1 MKNVGRLIWYL
12 FVAALNFN
20 LVLKPL
26 HIITGGTG
34 GFALAFANILNITP
48 SLIIFIINTIMFLVS
63 LVFLSN
69 KTTRSILISSFL
81 YPLLVK
87 ITSLNIV
94 YKYPS
99 MVLVI
104 GSGLISGYTI
114 GNIIKLGYSTGGFN
128 VLILVLKKY
137 YKVKEYISNFVIN
150 ALIVLLGLMLFGIKR
165 ALLGLLIIIINS
177 LVMKLIIG
185 DVKNCKI
192 N

>member
-34 GFALAFANILNITP
+34 GFALVFANILNITP